1 MYEHFISMFNLR
13 PHKSTDQHAAA
24 HTYTHPTHTN
34 SPTPWDTTNHMSVQP
49 FVRLS
54 ILLTNA
60 NIKWRRILSST
71 DPEIHFIDTRSC
83 LQKIYKRT
91 HTHKQILSRIL
102 LFPLFNSLFYCNLL
116 IAGPTRSV
124 YLDDDRLVTNKQNNQ
139 PNRCKLNHCATGK
152 TTTTTT
158 TQGLWDTRNM
168 CSLGFS
174 LVLSFGFCKSR
185 YLWQTYC
192 DLLVIIWENNSVY

>member
-1 MYEHFISMFNLR
+1 
-13 PHKSTDQHAAA
+13 
-24 HTYTHPTHTN
+24 
-34 SPTPWDTTNHMSVQP
+34 MSVHP

-71 DPEIHFIDTRSC
+71 DPEIHFIDTRSS

-91 HTHKQILSRIL
+91 HTNRYPLSFSCFRSLILFL
-102 LFPLFNSLFYCNLL
+102 YCNLL

-158 TQGLWDTRNM
+158 QGLWDTRNM

-192 DLLVIIWENNSVY
+192 DLWVIIWENNSVN

>member
-1 MYEHFISMFNLR
+1 
-13 PHKSTDQHAAA
+13 
-24 HTYTHPTHTN
+24 
-34 SPTPWDTTNHMSVQP
+34 MSVQP

-91 HTHKQILSRIL
+91 HTHKQILSLIL

-139 PNRCKLNHCATGK
+139 TNRCKLNHCATGK
-152 TTTTTT
+152 TTTTT
-158 TQGLWDTRNM
+158 QILWDTRNM

-174 LVLSFGFCKSR
+174 IVLSFGFCKSR

-192 DLLVIIWENNSVY
+192 DLWVIIWENNSVN